1 MPRSAFALLCF
12 LLPLAAAVHADTV
25 VVSADR
31 MIDVVAGRAV
41 EHPYIVITDGRISSI
56 SSKDTAVAPGA
67 RHIDL
72 PGITLLPGL
81 IDMHVHLTSDPH
93 YGGDRELEF
102 TDNFWTVVGTA
113 NATAHPGGG
122 VHHRA

>member
-1 MPRSAFALLCF
+1 M
-12 LLPLAAAVHADTV
+12 

-113 NATAHPGGG
+113 NAGAPWRRGSRPCVTSVRRISTTSP
-122 VHHRA
+122 